1 MVPVGQS
8 RWLDQKLARRTAWLL
23 TVLPPGSSGHDRHPL
38 DATPGGGAMQRDLG
52 MVVGV
57 DTHKDSHSAALVDA
71 MGALVAATDVG
82 ANRKGYRRLLEWA
95 RCRGP
100 QRTWVVEGTGSYGA
114 GLASFLAAAEEVV
127 FEGDRPQ
134 RRKPGAAGKSDQLD
148 AIKVAREALG
158 REHHAVPRQR
168 GNREAIRVLLSTREG
183 VVTASRQA
191 LNQLYA
197 LVVTAPEPIHDRLIR
212 FKGEQ
217 LVNAC
222 IRLRCTSADIE
233 SSVTSQ
239 TFRQVAR
246 RIQTLQAEAVGY
258 ATQLEKL
265 VGETVPTLLAE
276 PGVGAITAAQL
287 LVSWSHAGR
296 IRNENA
302 FAAMAGV
309 APVPASSGKVVRHR
323 LNRQGDRR
331 LNRALHVV
339 AICRSSFHAPTKL
352 YIARRTAEGKST
364 REIRRCLKRYL
375 ARRFFRL
382 LQRLDNL

>member
-23 TVLPPGSSGHDRHPL
+23 TVLPPGSSGHDRHRL

-71 MGALVAATDVG
+71 MGALVAATDLG

-127 FEGDRPQ
+127 YEGDRPQ
-134 RRKPGAAGKSDQLD
+134 RRKPGASGKSDQLD
-148 AIKVAREALG
+148 AIKVAREALA
-158 REHHAVPRQR
+158 REHHALPRQR

-183 VVTASRQA
+183 AVTASRQA

-197 LVVTAPEPIHDRLIR
+197 LVVTAPEPIHERLVR
-212 FKGEQ
+212 LKGEQ
-217 LVNAC
+217 LVTVC
-222 IRLRCTSADIE
+222 IRLRCRSHDIE
-233 SSVTSQ
+233 ISVT
-239 TFRQVAR
+239 TRVLRQVAQ
-246 RIQTLQAEAVGY
+246 RIRSLQAEA
-258 ATQLEKL
+258 ADHEAQLAEL
-265 VGETVPTLLAE
+265 VVETVPALLAE
-276 PGVGAITAAQL
+276 PGVGTITAAQL

-296 IRNENA
+296 VRNENP
-302 FAAMAGV
+302 FAAMA
-309 APVPASSGKVVRHR
+309 S
-323 LNRQGDRR
+323 
-331 LNRALHVV
+331 
-339 AICRSSFHAPTKL
+339 
-352 YIARRTAEGKST
+352 
-364 REIRRCLKRYL
+364 
-375 ARRFFRL
+375 
-382 LQRLDNL
+382 